1 MSGTNPF
8 RRKTTGEQS
17 FNNSSAAP
25 VNHAFSE
32 RSEVRIPP
40 IDTDIPRT
48 TKTKTG
54 KTVRIISPHSATSED
69 EHGMPRDF
77 FPPSRI
83 LTSPPPNINSLN
95 IAEDESLAD
104 PFSAESDGGASTEE
118 EESTRRNTLSNSGNS
133 TSDLKRTKTVPA
145 NPFAKIFAGL
155 GTESLPS
162 LASLK
167 NEERPA
173 EAEDKTARPHYDVD
187 DFKRLLL
194 KGEKNVSGPSAA
206 VPPPVSFQGQHIV
219 GDSSSNTDA
228 SSISRQSI
236 FEPITGPAL
245 QESPRSSH
253 EGSPMDEEQQQLV
266 GSTLSISGKIKPA
279 APKPRHGKLVR
290 TNTTQIMSFEDPAL
304 SFSSSTTSMTLPA
317 GSTTKLPGTLSGIEK
332 SLSIFPNAS
341 DSVHAPETVESPT
354 ESFKRNSYSAPSEIQ
369 ASTTAQKRNAPAP
382 PLSRRHSLRP
392 KPFATSDRST
402 PISEEGSQDSF
413 PLSQSPPTTASKV
426 PPPPPPRRTGHAR
439 NGSPSSMS
447 TTTSSTATQPQSK
460 IDDPA
465 TKSIKA
471 RPPTPPNRSPSLS
484 GVKRQSTQPLSGSPA
499 MAPPPPPRRRGSSAS
514 SYSYNPSRLSGT
526 YSTAATERMRSDS
539 NASSIS
545 QMPLN
550 SPTTS
555 NAENRDVLADLSAL
569 QREVDELRGKI
580 GSN

>member
-1 MSGTNPF
+1 
-8 RRKTTGEQS
+8 
-17 FNNSSAAP
+17 
-25 VNHAFSE
+25 
-32 RSEVRIPP
+32 
-40 IDTDIPRT
+40 
-48 TKTKTG
+48 
-54 KTVRIISPHSATSED
+54 
-69 EHGMPRDF
+69 MPRDF
-77 FPPSRI
+77 FPPSRV
-83 LTSPPPNINSLN
+83 LTSPPPNINSFN
-95 IAEDESLAD
+95 IAEDEPLAD

-118 EESTRRNTLSNSGNS
+118 EESTRRNTLRNSGNS
-133 TSDLKRTKTVPA
+133 TSDLQRTKTVPA
-145 NPFAKIFAGL
+145 NPFAKTFAGL
-155 GTESLPS
+155 GTESQPS
-162 LASLK
+162 PASLK
-167 NEERPA
+167 SEERPT
-173 EAEDKTARPHYDVD
+173 EAENKTARPHYDVD

-194 KGEKNVSGPSAA
+194 RGEKNVSGPSAA
-206 VPPPVSFQGQHIV
+206 VPPPVSFQGQHSV

-236 FEPITGPAL
+236 FEPTTGPAL

-290 TNTTQIMSFEDPAL
+290 TNTPQIVSFEDPTL
-304 SFSSSTTSMTLPA
+304 SFSSSTTSMTLPVS
-317 GSTTKLPGTLSGIEK
+317 STSKLPGTLSDIEK
-332 SLSIFPNAS
+332 PLPIVPNAL
-341 DSVHAPETVESPT
+341 DSVHATETVESPT
-354 ESFKRNSYSAPSEIQ
+354 ESFKRNSYSAPSDIQ
-369 ASTTAQKRNAPAP
+369 ASPTPQKRNAPAP

-392 KPFATSDRST
+392 KPFATSERST

-439 NGSPSSMS
+439 NSSPSSMS
-447 TTTSSTATQPQSK
+447 TTTSATATQSQSRS
-460 IDDPA
+460 DDPA
-465 TKSIKA
+465 TKSMKA

-514 SYSYNPSRLSGT
+514 NYSYNPSRLSGT
-526 YSTAATERMRSDS
+526 YSTVATERMRSDS

-550 SPTTS
+550 SPTAS
-555 NAENRDVLADLSAL
+555 NTENRDVLADLSAL